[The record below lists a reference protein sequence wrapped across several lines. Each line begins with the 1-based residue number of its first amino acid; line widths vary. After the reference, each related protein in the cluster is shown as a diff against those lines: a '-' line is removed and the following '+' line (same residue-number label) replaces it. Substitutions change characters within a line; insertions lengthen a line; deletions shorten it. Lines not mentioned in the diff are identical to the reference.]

1 MPYQILTNAE
11 LAPWIMEM
19 LEAVDCQIHLWNEDG
34 PNDPALLESAD
45 GFFVYGHPAI
55 NGAMLDSMPNLRV
68 VANQGV
74 GVDHIN
80 LDDAK
85 ARGIPVGNTP
95 GFVDGATA
103 DMTFALL
110 MAAARNIVR
119 GDHYARSPGFIHY
132 DAKSCMVR
140 KSLVPRWESSAWAV
154 SDNRLPAAPP
164 GST

>member
-34 PNDPALLESAD
+34 PNDPALLQSAD

-74 GVDHIN
+74 G
-80 LDDAK
+80 
-85 ARGIPVGNTP
+85 RRSYQSRRCE
-95 GFVDGATA
+95 GA
-103 DMTFALL
+103 
-110 MAAARNIVR
+110 
-119 GDHYARSPGFIHY
+119 
-132 DAKSCMVR
+132 
-140 KSLVPRWESSAWAV
+140 AV
-154 SDNRLPAAPP
+154 SPLAIRRDSWTAPQP
-164 GST
+164 T